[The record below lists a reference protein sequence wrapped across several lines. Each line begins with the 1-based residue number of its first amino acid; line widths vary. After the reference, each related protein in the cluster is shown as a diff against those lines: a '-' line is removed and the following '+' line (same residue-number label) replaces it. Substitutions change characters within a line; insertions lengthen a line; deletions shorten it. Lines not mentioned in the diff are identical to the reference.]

1 MQTLNYTP
9 TERITVNKTVNRL
22 DYIVSKCLGK
32 VVLDLGCFDETATV
46 KENSGNYLFEEI
58 SKVSKTHIGIDNS
71 TLLPPNG
78 IKFGENVAILFGSVY
93 DLDKIPE
100 LEKHNFDVIIA
111 GELIEHLPDT
121 LRFLT
126 DLKKLYPGKK
136 LLCSTPNTTSLSNMI
151 LSLFNRESCHKDHLQ
166 VYSYKSLSTLCRVAG
181 FKQWTIIPYHVKYTE
196 MIMAAKQPQ
205 KAIVQASESIINVLE
220 NIFPMTAG
228 GYILEIDL

>member
-1 MQTLNYTP
+1 M
-9 TERITVNKTVNRL
+9 
-22 DYIVSKCLGK
+22 
-32 VVLDLGCFDETATV
+32 
-46 KENSGNYLFEEI
+46 
-58 SKVSKTHIGIDNS
+58 
-71 TLLPPNG
+71 
-78 IKFGENVAILFGSVY
+78 
-93 DLDKIPE
+93 DKIPE

>member
-22 DYIVSKCLGK
+22 DYIVSKCRGK
-32 VVLDLGCFDETATV
+32 VVLDLGCFDETAMV

-58 SKVSKTHIGIDNS
+58 SKVSKTHIGVDNS
-71 TLLPPNG
+71 TLLPLNG
-78 IKFGENVAILFGSVY
+78 IKFSENAEILFGSVY
-93 DLDKIPE
+93 DLDKIHE
-100 LEKHNFDVIIA
+100 LEKYNFDVIIA

-121 LRFLT
+121 LSFLT

-136 LLCSTPNTTSLSNMI
+136 LICSTPNTTSLSNMI

-181 FKQWTIIPYHVKYTE
+181 FKQWAILPYHVKYTE